1 MKSSALI
8 ISFVDDNNFNMM
20 YKELGLVLH
29 DSD

>member
-20 YKELGLVLH
+20 YKKLGLVLH
-29 DSD
+29 D